1 MKAKTI
7 FLLLFISFYSLSSFA
22 QVNMKA
28 EEEKVITILKKLRS
42 NDPEMDRSVVAI
54 QFETTLRAVL
64 SNKESW
70 DYKFPELRKY
80 ISVTTAEDKKIRT
93 FGWDS
98 LTGGSWHALKN
109 LIQFKFDAE
118 IHVVSI
124 QDEKPIDEEE
134 EGNDIF
140 ADAVILEIYPFA
152 NGYIF
157 EGYGTYGSGHH
168 HKVLTY
174 YELMNEKLERK
185 TIFEN
190 NESIYV
196 FQIPRR
202 HKFDLK
208 VVVKNGSITHSEF
221 LMDDDNG
228 FYKPT
233 GKKVILTFD
242 GKKFVKQVKAE
253 KP

>member
-140 ADAVILEIYPFA
+140 ADAVILEIYLFA

-157 EGYGTYGSGHH
+157 EGYGAYGSGHH